1 MVVFRTTLIG
11 TEDVPVLRPLFDLL
25 LLRIIAIAACA
36 WKREV
41 REKVK
46 EGVCGAR
53 GLRTPERR
61 ADHVAKELDG
71 MPPHT
76 HTVSYYD

>member
-1 MVVFRTTLIG
+1 MGRAQDDADRHRG
-11 TEDVPVLRPLFDLL
+11 HPSPAAPVRPTAPPNH
-25 LLRIIAIAACA
+25 RIAACA

-61 ADHVAKELDG
+61 ADHVAKELG
-71 MPPHT
+71 WYA
-76 HTVSYYD
+76 SAYAYCFIL